1 MAAMKQM
8 YPTVRIS
15 AETHRKL
22 KQMADEESISM
33 SDVIEKA
40 VEQYLRQ
47 RIANKANEV
56 WAEAVKA
63 PELRKFWEQEDA
75 LLEGTLMDGLE
86 DRMSRRHE
94 WWYEVEL

>member
-1 MAAMKQM
+1 MAAMKQK

-40 VEQYLRQ
+40 VEQYRRQ

-56 WAEAVKA
+56 
-63 PELRKFWEQEDA
+63 
-75 LLEGTLMDGLE
+75 
-86 DRMSRRHE
+86 
-94 WWYEVEL
+94 